1 MRFLSAQ
8 KEQSTFMTTIGVLSD
23 THLRVSGKRQI
34 PPQIWEYFQGVDFIL
49 HGGDVNTL
57 SVLLELESIAPT
69 FAVHGNND
77 DAEAMRTL
85 PTSRRIPV
93 EKTVIGLVHG
103 DLPTRGAIVRNSGYE
118 GNGTAAAHA
127 ISHFEHDGDIG
138 CVVFGHSHRTLCVWH
153 EMNGR
158 KVLLLNPGSPTD
170 KRYGPHHA
178 CAILR
183 VDGESF
189 EAELKTW

>member
-1 MRFLSAQ
+1 
-8 KEQSTFMTTIGVLSD
+8 MTTIGVLSD
-23 THLRVSGKRQI
+23 THIRPGSKRQI
-34 PPQIWEYFQGVDFIL
+34 PAQVWEYFQGVDLIL

-57 SVLLELESIAPT
+57 SVLLELEHIAPT

-85 PTSRRIPV
+85 PTSRRIEV
-93 EKTVIGLVHG
+93 ENTVIGLVQG
-103 DLPTRGAIVRNSGYE
+103 DQPARGVIVRNSGYE
-118 GNGTAAAHA
+118 GNGYAAAHA

-138 CVVFGHSHRTLCVWH
+138 CIVFGHSHRTLCTRH
-153 EMNGR
+153 ALNGH

-183 VDGESF
+183 VDGDSI

>member
-1 MRFLSAQ
+1 M
-8 KEQSTFMTTIGVLSD
+8 MTIGVLSD
-23 THLRVSGKRQI
+23 THIRPNGKRQI
-34 PPQIWEYFQGVDFIL
+34 PDQIREFFRGVDLIL
-49 HGGDVNTL
+49 HAGDVNTL
-57 SVLLELESIAPT
+57 SVLLELESLAPV

-77 DAEAMRTL
+77 DAEAMCIL

-103 DLPTRGAIVRNSGYE
+103 DQSAGRAIVRNTGYE
-118 GNGTAAAHA
+118 GNGYAAAHA

-138 CVVFGHSHRTLCVWH
+138 CIVFGHSHRTLCVWH
-153 EMNGR
+153 ELAGH

-183 VDGESF
+183 VDGESI

>member
-1 MRFLSAQ
+1 
-8 KEQSTFMTTIGVLSD
+8 MTTIGILSD
-23 THLRVSGKRQI
+23 THIRPGGKRKI
-34 PPQIWEYFQGVDFIL
+34 PPQIWEYFQGVDLIL

-57 SVLLELESIAPT
+57 SVLLELENIAPT

-77 DAEAMRTL
+77 DAEAMRAL

-93 EKTVIGLVHG
+93 EKTVVGLVHG
-103 DLPTRGAIVRNSGYE
+103 DQPAGRSIVRNSGYE
-118 GNGTAAAHA
+118 GNGYAAAHA

-138 CVVFGHSHRTLCVWH
+138 CIVFGHSHRMLCAWH
-153 EMNGR
+153 PLEER

-170 KRYGPHHA
+170 KRHGPHHA

-183 VDGESF
+183 VDGDSI